1 MSTLFYTLFKMSLQG
16 IVIILIVGLVRLI
29 LKKLRISH
37 TYIVGLWLIVFFYL
51 VFPWKLSLPIGFW
64 ENGQS
69 KPNEFLENNV
79 SFVVDNRETN
89 LKQDVIRQED
99 ASKQNI
105 INDREKSEVTA
116 SDIMNEAKSDAAAS
130 NIMNEAESDASTR
143 DITDKK
149 QETID
154 LSAQTFTIWSI
165 LPMIWLT
172 GLIGFV
178 GYFIYSYIVIREKIS
193 MSIPYKGNIMW
204 IEDMN
209 TPMVFGLI
217 RPKIYLPVAVEQE
230 NLPYIIAHEKMHIKR
245 KDSLFKLAAYLISV
259 IHWYN
264 PFIWMA
270 YFLLC
275 SDIEKACDEE
285 VINRIGGERKK
296 EYAYTLLRIA
306 SGDTSKKR
314 RIFVAPIC
322 FDEGNVKDRI
332 INITKYRY
340 TLPAIGGVVLVLGI
354 VLAGL
359 FLTQTKSEDIK
370 PDSEN
375 DAAIFVEKG
384 DIVKQNDED
393 ENMELD
399 IEYPTFY
406 IEEENTLQIGDVF
419 SLEDYYITSRYTASN
434 HFYIDENQTLWGMGM
449 NEYGQLGTGTYGVEE
464 YYEQPVKIAENVVSV
479 DASWNDYFCIYLTE
493 SGELYGMGLNYA
505 GLLLGKGSEEI
516 RFSHNE
522 YQKVTTP
529 VLLMNDV
536 AYARAG
542 RECVVAL
549 QRNKTAYWW
558 GQYAPLTHTYAN
570 GGLDDYWKMEEDEA
584 NPVKLFASEP
594 VQIMENCKY
603 ITTGTFTGAAI
614 SENDELY
621 TWGFNA
627 FGQCGVEVTED
638 DFIRTPV
645 KVMDDVKMVWVD
657 KIEFSASET
666 APSDFPRR
674 DMDYL
679 YHTFILTKD
688 NSLLAA
694 GLDLGNKEKI
704 TEVSGD
710 ILETQLHLYTDFFV
724 PVRAVE
730 YSEAFNRECLNQ
742 LKFGM
747 QMDEVEGILRE
758 SGLVFFRS
766 VEEEMTSLCVED
778 SRYYCYFNE
787 KNEFNRLL
795 IQEGGSRDNRF
806 ALGISQAEL
815 EELVKSAGGV
825 LTKESDTIY
834 SFSDNENQI
843 KYEFLIYEG
852 SISVLWEEAVDYALK
867 LTVEEAW
874 GCLKKNYT
882 FFETAEMEEIS
893 YDDYGNM
900 QIVIGKAYWPW
911 SDEEFDRFCESLVF
925 YNTEEDSCYLFGHHY
940 VYYEEDEETV
950 FATQTKGWYAVNYYT
965 GEVSRW

>member
-1 MSTLFYTLFKMSLQG
+1 MSTLFYALFKMSLQG
-16 IVIILIVGLVRLI
+16 IVIIFIVGLVRLI
-29 LKKLRISH
+29 LKKFHISH
-37 TYIVGLWLIVFFYL
+37 TYIVFLWLIVFFYL

-64 ENGQS
+64 E
-69 KPNEFLENNV
+69 
-79 SFVVDNRETN
+79 
-89 LKQDVIRQED
+89 D
-99 ASKQNI
+99 ASEQNI
-105 INDREKSEVTA
+105 ISNRDKSEVTA
-116 SDIMNEAKSDAAAS
+116 SDIMNEAKLEAAS
-130 NIMNEAESDASTR
+130 GNVMNEAESKAATR

-149 QETID
+149 QEITK
-154 LSAQTFTIWSI
+154 LSTQSLGIWNI

-178 GYFIYSYIVIREKIS
+178 GYFIYSYIVIRKKLS
-193 MSIPYKGNIMW
+193 MSIPYKENIMW
-204 IEDMN
+204 LEDMN

-217 RPKIYLPVAVEQE
+217 RPKIYLPVAVERE
-230 NLPYIIAHEKMHIKR
+230 NLPYIIAHEKMHIHR
-245 KDSLFKLAAYLISV
+245 KDSLFKMATYLISM

-264 PFIWMA
+264 PFVWMA

-275 SDIEKACDEE
+275 SDIEEACDEE
-285 VINRIGGERKK
+285 VINRIGVERKK
-296 EYAYTLLRIA
+296 EYAYTLLHIA

-314 RIFVAPIC
+314 KVFVAPIC
-322 FDEGNVKDRI
+322 FDEGNVKDRV

-340 TLPAIGGVVLVLGI
+340 TLPAIGGVVVVLGI

-359 FLTQTKSEDIK
+359 FLTQTESEDIK

-375 DAAIFVEKG
+375 DAAIFVEK
-384 DIVKQNDED
+384 D
-393 ENMELD
+393 D
-399 IEYPTFY
+399 IEKQEEKDNNIESDIDYPTFY
-406 IEEENTLQIGDVF
+406 IEDGNTLQIGNVF

-449 NEYGQLGTGTYGVEE
+449 NEYGQLGTGTYGIEE

-479 DASWNDYFCIYLTE
+479 DASWNDYFCVYLTE

-505 GLLLGKGSEEI
+505 GLLLGKGSEVI

-542 RECVVAL
+542 RECIVAL

-570 GGLDDYWKMEEDEA
+570 GGLDDYWNVEEDNA

-627 FGQCGVEVTED
+627 YGQCGAEVTED

-657 KIEFSASET
+657 KIEFSDPET
-666 APSDFPRR
+666 APSDFRRR

-679 YHTFILTKD
+679 YHTFILTND

-694 GLDLGNKEKI
+694 GLDLGN
-704 TEVSGD
+704 
-710 ILETQLHLYTDFFV
+710 FV

-747 QMDEVEGILRE
+747 SLDEVEGILRE

-778 SRYYCYFNE
+778 SRYYCYFDE

-825 LTKESDTIY
+825 LAKESDTVY

-852 SISVLWEEAVDYALK
+852 NISVLWEEAVDYSLK

-893 YDDYGNM
+893 YDDRGNM
-900 QIVIGKAYWPW
+900 QILIGRGYWSW
-911 SDEEFDRFCESLVF
+911 SDEEFDRLCESLVF
-925 YNTEEDSCYLFGHHY
+925 YNTEEDSRYLFGHHY